1 MVKRDMNKHFGDT
14 ELGIGIAIAF
24 IIFALF
30 SPIIAIIIF
39 DY

>member
-1 MVKRDMNKHFGDT
+1 MNKHFGDT

-30 SPIIAIIIF
+30 SPIIAIIFF

>member
-1 MVKRDMNKHFGDT
+1 MNKHFGDT
-14 ELGIGIAIAF
+14 EMGIGIAVGFVIL
-24 IIFALF
+24 ALF

>member
-1 MVKRDMNKHFGDT
+1 MNKHFGDT

-30 SPIIAIIIF
+30 SPIIAIIF
-39 DY
+39 FNR